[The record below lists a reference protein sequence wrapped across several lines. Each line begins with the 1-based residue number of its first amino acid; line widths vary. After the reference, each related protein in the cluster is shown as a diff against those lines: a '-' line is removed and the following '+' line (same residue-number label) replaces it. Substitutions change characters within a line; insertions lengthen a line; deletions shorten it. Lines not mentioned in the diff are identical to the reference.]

1 MGSLQAPHRTLTGT
15 IVPLGTR
22 NSKLLLHSAAAGGF
36 VLGALV
42 LGLLVSRQ
50 MALVRAQD
58 YLRSRYGMN
67 MELPVDEI
75 RPALLTRTPR
85 IGSAPPGGFCW
96 GVQLRLGALAADVL
110 LNPWTHEVV
119 DVEVER

>member
-1 MGSLQAPHRTLTGT
+1 MAGT
-15 IVPLGTR
+15 KLPPGIR
-22 NSKLLLHSAAAGGF
+22 NSKLVTHCAAAGGF

-50 MALVRAQD
+50 LALMRAQD

-67 MELPVDEI
+67 IELPVDEI
-75 RPALLTRTPR
+75 RPALLTRSPR